1 MKEVMILKKS
11 PILRGGFIAYSDDL
25 LIATVAK
32 ILKSEEDSK
41 NGVYRICFTR
51 GKLQGKIAYAFDL
64 QDVNDKIC
72 AVIDYAK
79 QLTLSID
86 TGSRLHY
93 YLSRR
98 ANHFQR

>member
-11 PILRGGFIAYSDDL
+11 PILRSGFIAYSDDL

-51 GKLQGKIAYAFDL
+51 GKD
-64 QDVNDKIC
+64 
-72 AVIDYAK
+72 
-79 QLTLSID
+79 
-86 TGSRLHY
+86 RLC
-93 YLSRR
+93 L
-98 ANHFQR
+98 